1 MDLLLLPL
9 ACRSGDCPCL
19 REGQIETPKKLL
31 RILRMRSSWQWLGE
45 AAMMERAWA
54 PPSMA

>member
-1 MDLLLLPL
+1 VEI
-9 ACRSGDCPCL
+9 ARASE
-19 REGQIETPKKLL
+19 REIETPKKLL